1 MSVHNHK
8 KDKKPVNCM
17 IITVSDTRTSET
29 DKSGNLIFDLLNENN
44 HKIKMRDIVT
54 DDKKKISEL
63 IKNGAENPKIDV
75 ILINGGTGISHR
87 DVTYETVQSLL
98 DKELSGFGELF
109 RMLSY
114 QEDIG
119 SAAIMSRAIAGVY
132 KHTAIFSTPGS
143 SGAVKLAMNRL
154 ILPELNHVIGEI
166 KKDIKE

>member
-29 DKSGNLIFDLLNENN
+29 DKSGNLMFDLINENN

-63 IKNGAENPKIDV
+63 IE
-75 ILINGGTGISHR
+75 
-87 DVTYETVQSLL
+87 
-98 DKELSGFGELF
+98 KELSGFGELF

-154 ILPELNHVIGEI
+154 ILPELNHVVGEI